1 MKASTLF
8 VLGLAIGGLVIFG
21 VRAASLDA
29 PNTDPHAA
37 HPPKP
42 SPAAADPHDGHEPT
56 PEKQTEEPP
65 PTPTSARLPENTICP
80 VMGNPVDPE
89 VFVDY
94 KGRRIG
100 FCCPGCDTL
109 FLEEPEK
116 FLKKVDAELASK
128 EAAEVEHAHAEVPE
142 DEEPGEADDRPP
154 ENEICPVMGNPVD
167 PEVYVDHE
175 GRRIGFCCPGC
186 DKVFLDDPETYLK
199 KVDAELRKRGTK

>member
-1 MKASTLF
+1 VKASTLF
-8 VLGLAIGGLVIFG
+8 VLGLAIGGLVVFG
-21 VRAASLDA
+21 IRAATLDTSS
-29 PNTDPHAA
+29 TDAQAGQTPT
-37 HPPKP
+37 P
-42 SPAAADPHDGHEPT
+42 SPAAAEPHAGHEPA
-56 PEKQTEEPP
+56 PDNQPP
-65 PTPTSARLPENTICP
+65 DPAPTPIAAKQPENTICP

-94 KGRRIG
+94 EGRRIG

-116 FLKKVDAELASK
+116 YLKKVDAELASRK
-128 EAAEVEHAHAEVPE
+128 AAEAGHEHAKAPE
-142 DEEPGEADDRPP
+142 DTEPSDAADRPP

-186 DKVFLDDPETYLK
+186 DKVFLEDPEPYLK
-199 KVDAELRKRGTK
+199 KVDTELRKRGGK